1 MSRHAEK
8 TGLFAGVRNLTRDI
22 ARRRGGHLWLAHG
35 LEVDYWKLA
44 AHRLPTLLRPRRC
57 STARGSSAIQKA
69 VLDCS
74 GPILPSRGIA
84 MKPAPFDYQAP
95 GTLREAIHLL
105 ASNPEAVVIA
115 GGQSL
120 MPVLAFRLATPS
132 LLVDLRRLPGLGNIA
147 VDDSGLRLGSLVRWR
162 DIEDDQRLAAA
173 HPLLHAAVA
182 QIAHYQIRNRGTV
195 GGSLA
200 HADPAA
206 ELPGVAVTCEG
217 EITLVGRAGS
227 RTVSAAN
234 FFTGPL
240 STLRQPGEIVT
251 ELHLPKWPSGR
262 RWAFRKYA
270 RREGDFALAGILLSY
285 DEDRRGTLSN
295 AHVGVIGA
303 CPRPHRLTKVET
315 LLNGHTIDDGLI
327 RQAAATA
334 AEEVNP
340 LDDLHADV
348 AYRRGLVAT
357 LIARGLQAAAQNGD
371 A

>member
-1 MSRHAEK
+1 
-8 TGLFAGVRNLTRDI
+8 
-22 ARRRGGHLWLAHG
+22 
-35 LEVDYWKLA
+35 
-44 AHRLPTLLRPRRC
+44 
-57 STARGSSAIQKA
+57 
-69 VLDCS
+69 
-74 GPILPSRGIA
+74 

-95 GTLREAIHLL
+95 GSLREAIDLL

-132 LLVDLRRLPGLGNIA
+132 LLVDLRRLTGLGDIA
-147 VDDSGLRLGSLVRWR
+147 VDDDGLRLGALVRWR
-162 DIEDDQRLAAA
+162 DIEDDQRLVAA
-173 HPLLHAAVA
+173 HPLLRAAIAHV
-182 QIAHYQIRNRGTV
+182 AHYQIRNRGTV

-217 EITLVGRAGS
+217 EITLFGPAGS
-227 RTVSAAN
+227 RTVRAGD

-240 STLRQPGEIVT
+240 STLRQPDEIIT

-270 RREGDFALAGILLSY
+270 RREGDFALAGILLFY
-285 DEDRRGTLSN
+285 DEDRQGAVSN

-303 CPRPHRLTKVET
+303 CPRPHRLTRVET
-315 LLNGHTIDDGLI
+315 LLNGHAIDDDLI
-327 RQAAATA
+327 RQAAAMA
-334 AEEVNP
+334 AEEVDP
-340 LDDLHADV
+340 PDDLHADA

-357 LIARGLQAAAQNGD
+357 LVERGLRAAAQQGS

>member
-1 MSRHAEK
+1 
-8 TGLFAGVRNLTRDI
+8 
-22 ARRRGGHLWLAHG
+22 
-35 LEVDYWKLA
+35 
-44 AHRLPTLLRPRRC
+44 
-57 STARGSSAIQKA
+57 
-69 VLDCS
+69 
-74 GPILPSRGIA
+74 
-84 MKPAPFDYQAP
+84 MKPAPFDYKAP
-95 GTLREAIHLL
+95 GTLPEAIDLL
-105 ASNPEAVVIA
+105 ASNPGALVIA

-147 VDDSGLRLGSLVRWR
+147 VGDDGLSLGALVRWR
-162 DIEDDQRLAAA
+162 DIEDDQRLVAV

-182 QIAHYQIRNRGTV
+182 HIAHYQIRNRGTV

-217 EITLVGRAGS
+217 EITLFGPAGS
-227 RTVSAAN
+227 RTVRAGD

-240 STLRQPGEIVT
+240 STLRQPDEIIT

-270 RREGDFALAGILLSY
+270 RRDGDFALAGILLFY
-285 DEDRRGTLSN
+285 DEDRQGALSN

-303 CPRPHRLTKVET
+303 CPHPRRLTGVET

-334 AEEVNP
+334 EEEIDP
-340 LDDLHADV
+340 PDDLHGDA

-357 LIARGLQAAAQNGD
+357 LIARGLRAASQQGSA
-371 A
+371 

>member
-1 MSRHAEK
+1 
-8 TGLFAGVRNLTRDI
+8 
-22 ARRRGGHLWLAHG
+22 
-35 LEVDYWKLA
+35 
-44 AHRLPTLLRPRRC
+44 
-57 STARGSSAIQKA
+57 
-69 VLDCS
+69 
-74 GPILPSRGIA
+74 

-95 GTLREAIHLL
+95 DTLREAIDLL
-105 ASNPEAVVIA
+105 ASNPEAFVIA

-147 VDDSGLRLGSLVRWR
+147 VGDDGLSLGALVSWR
-162 DIEDDQRLAAA
+162 DIEDDQRLVAA
-173 HPLLHAAVA
+173 HPLLHAAVVH
-182 QIAHYQIRNRGTV
+182 IAHYQIRNRGTV

-217 EITLVGRAGS
+217 EITLCGPAGS
-227 RTVSAAN
+227 RTVRAGD

-240 STLRQPGEIVT
+240 STLRRPDEIVT
-251 ELHLPKWPSGR
+251 ELRLPKWPSGR

-270 RREGDFALAGILLSY
+270 RRDGDFALAGILLFY
-285 DEDRRGTLSN
+285 DEDRQGALRN

-303 CPRPHRLTKVET
+303 CPRPHRLTGVEAV
-315 LLNGHTIDDGLI
+315 LNGHAIDDGLI

-334 AEEVNP
+334 AEEVDP
-340 LDDLHADV
+340 PDDLHGDA

-357 LIARGLQAAAQNGD
+357 LIARGLRAVAQNGD

>member
-1 MSRHAEK
+1 
-8 TGLFAGVRNLTRDI
+8 
-22 ARRRGGHLWLAHG
+22 
-35 LEVDYWKLA
+35 
-44 AHRLPTLLRPRRC
+44 
-57 STARGSSAIQKA
+57 
-69 VLDCS
+69 
-74 GPILPSRGIA
+74 
-84 MKPAPFDYQAP
+84 MKPAAFDYQAP
-95 GTLREAIHLL
+95 GTLREAIDLL
-105 ASNPEAVVIA
+105 AANPEGFVIA

-132 LLVDLRRLPGLGNIA
+132 LLVDLRRLPRLDNITIG
-147 VDDSGLRLGSLVRWR
+147 DDGVRLGALVRWR
-162 DIEDDQRLAAA
+162 DIEDERRLPVA

-182 QIAHYQIRNRGTV
+182 HVAHYQVRNRGTV

-217 EITLVGRAGS
+217 EITLSGPAGS
-227 RTVSAAN
+227 RTVCASE

-240 STLRQPGEIVT
+240 STLHRPDEVIT
-251 ELHLPKWPSGR
+251 ELLLPKWPSGR

-270 RREGDFALAGILLSY
+270 RREGDFALAGILLFY
-285 DEDRRGTLSN
+285 DEDRQGAASN

-303 CPRPHRLTKVET
+303 SPRPHRLTRVET
-315 LLNGHTIDDGLI
+315 LDGHTIDDGLI

-334 AEEVNP
+334 AEEVDP
-340 LDDLHADV
+340 PGDLHADA

-357 LIARGLQAAAQNGD
+357 LIERGLRAAAQQGS